1 MEGMV
6 VTDEEAEI
14 EDELE
19 ILSPLAKQGRFVA
32 LFHGGIW
39 T

>member
-1 MEGMV
+1 MV
-6 VTDEEAEI
+6 VTDKEVGI

-19 ILSPLAKQGRFVA
+19 ILSPIAKQGRFVA
-32 LFHGGIW
+32 LFSGGIW